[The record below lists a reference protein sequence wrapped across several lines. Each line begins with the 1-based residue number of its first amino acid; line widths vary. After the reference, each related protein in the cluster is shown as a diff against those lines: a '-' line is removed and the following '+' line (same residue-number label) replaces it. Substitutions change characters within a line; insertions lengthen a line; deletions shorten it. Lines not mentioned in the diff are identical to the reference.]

1 MTVLWQ
7 SICTF
12 WLCNLFSSSSAIQF
26 TKLIH
31 SKGRKRLRKILRYC
45 LTFLSISVSQVS
57 QSEPA
62 SESVVEVMHIFPRI
76 STHIPHQSSQSSPVT
91 SPAAIHSHPMIMMMT
106 RDATTTLTTTTTKTK
121 KMINI
126 CHRAALLMCWPS
138 LPIPIPSIHPSNE
151 WWAVA
156 LDTFCWQIGQPLTFL
171 SIAPVAVY
179 KLFIYELGE

>member
-12 WLCNLFSSSSAIQF
+12 WLCNLFSTSSSSAIQF

-57 QSEPA
+57 QSA
-62 SESVVEVMHIFPRI
+62 SQWIGGGGDA
-76 STHIPHQSSQSSPVT
+76 HIPTHKYAHSPSVIPSPVT

-126 CHRAALLMCWPS
+126 CHTAALLMCWPS
-138 LPIPIPSIHPSNE
+138 LPIPIPIPSIHPSNE
-151 WWAVA
+151 WWAVRWTPSA
-156 LDTFCWQIGQPLTFL
+156 DKSDSPSPFSQSPQSRSTNC
-171 SIAPVAVY
+171 
-179 KLFIYELGE
+179 LFMN